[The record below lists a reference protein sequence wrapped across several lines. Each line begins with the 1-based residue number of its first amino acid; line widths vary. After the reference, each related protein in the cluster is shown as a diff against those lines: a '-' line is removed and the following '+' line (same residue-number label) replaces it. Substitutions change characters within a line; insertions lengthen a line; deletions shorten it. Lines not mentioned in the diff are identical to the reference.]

1 MLHEKLKFRNFV
13 YLTIAGFVNAFGV
26 TIFLMPV
33 NLYDGG
39 ISGLSMFLSQI
50 TPDWL
55 TLSVFLVVLNIPMF
69 AFGYKRQGASF
80 TVYSIYAVLIY
91 SLGAW
96 LITDVLPIDVNMV
109 SPLAGG
115 DLLLCALF
123 GGVISGVGSGLVIRS
138 GGALDGIEVMA
149 VIFAKRIGITVGTF
163 VMAFN
168 LVVYFICGITL
179 GSWILPLYSIVTYMA
194 GLKAVDFVVEGI
206 DRSKSVMIVSVK
218 QKEVCDA
225 LSAEFGQGITVM
237 PAKGYYSDTERSVIY
252 IVLNRF
258 QIPKMQGIVLTVD
271 SDAFIAV
278 NDVADIYKK

>member
-1 MLHEKLKFRNFV
+1 MLHEKLKLKNFV
-13 YLTIAGFVNAFGV
+13 YLTIAGLVNAFGV

-55 TLSVFLVVLNIPMF
+55 TLSVFLVVLNIPLF
-69 AFGYKRQGASF
+69 AFGYKRQGAPF

-91 SLGAW
+91 SFGAW
-96 LITDVLPIDVNMV
+96 LITDVLPIDVSMV

-237 PAKGYYSDTERSVIY
+237 PAKGYYSDTDRSVIY

-271 SDAFIAV
+271 PDAFIAV

>member
-1 MLHEKLKFRNFV
+1 MLREKLKFRNFV

-237 PAKGYYSDTERSVIY
+237 PAKGYYSDTDRSVIY